1 MFKICKDVL
10 QEAAETTSVKEAL
23 LTAGSVEAGVWL
35 IGDVQRSIS
44 FDRMAANTSKP
55 LTKTLAKESS
65 KTTVTTLPKKTL
77 LASQLPVVKGLDNT
91 NGTPACS

>member
-1 MFKICKDVL
+1 MFKICQDIL
-10 QEAAETTSVKEAL
+10 EAAAKTTSVKTAL

-55 LTKTLAKESS
+55 LTK
-65 KTTVTTLPKKTL
+65 KTTATTLPKKTL
-77 LASQLPVVKGLDNT
+77 FASQLPVVKALDNT